1 MFNLLIL
8 KFMLQAKLKN
18 VYKDK
23 TTNKFR
29 AMYTV
34 HGTASEI
41 ATYVEKQGDYI
52 RYADDGVTP
61 LLWSDA
67 PMNRSKDKMHDVGYW
82 ESENRFFVDHS
93 DIAQAAGAIENA
105 EKRGN
110 ERLANATA
118 SLEAQ
123 DLRGRSTTSALKA
136 LESVEI
142 TDTADLTAPL
152 TSKKK

>member
-1 MFNLLIL
+1 
-8 KFMLQAKLKN
+8 
-18 VYKDK
+18 
-23 TTNKFR
+23 
-29 AMYTV
+29 
-34 HGTASEI
+34 
-41 ATYVEKQGDYI
+41 
-52 RYADDGVTP
+52 
-61 LLWSDA
+61 
-67 PMNRSKDKMHDVGYW
+67 MHDVGYW

-142 TDTADLTAPL
+142 TDAADLTAPL